1 LIQALVLYNS
11 TKNVTSYS
19 IGDRVNLDNKPYILR
34 RKDMSR
40 DNPLSKD
47 SRVIV
52 RIWTFCNRAIIPG
65 DNVGHIAL
73 ETQLL
78 GKHEYLSF

>member
-1 LIQALVLYNS
+1 
-11 TKNVTSYS
+11 
-19 IGDRVNLDNKPYILR
+19 
-34 RKDMSR
+34 MSR